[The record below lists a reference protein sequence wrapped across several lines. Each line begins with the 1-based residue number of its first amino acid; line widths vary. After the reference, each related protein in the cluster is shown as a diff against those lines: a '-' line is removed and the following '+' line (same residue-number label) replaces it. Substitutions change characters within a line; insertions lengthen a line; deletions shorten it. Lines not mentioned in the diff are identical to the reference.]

1 MLADWQFLIRN
12 KNQLGLI
19 MPSYCS
25 QRHAQN
31 TNRLMDYQ
39 FYHLFHEIH
48 YSMGKSWQSNVHH
61 SAPSTMTGEPH
72 YLNELRMTTNYS
84 NQMDIDTWVDRMRLV
99 ERAAAMSARRFFIPL
114 PAVIVSVICRIQNA
128 QIALGNWLTEIVVA
142 CFLVNSS
149 DSGNKFNYWVE
160 QHRCA
165 VVELKF
171 MLMLQRLRIG
181 GASILT
187 FDRKIQWFT

>member
-1 MLADWQFLIRN
+1 MIGVHRILAACYVMLADWQFLIRN

-99 ERAAAMSARRFFIPL
+99 GRAAAMSAEILHSFTCGHCFCYL
-114 PAVIVSVICRIQNA
+114 SN
-128 QIALGNWLTEIVVA
+128 TECADRVRK
-142 CFLVNSS
+142 LVN
-149 DSGNKFNYWVE
+149 GNSRSLFSRQFVRFWK
-160 QHRCA
+160 
-165 VVELKF
+165 
-171 MLMLQRLRIG
+171 
-181 GASILT
+181 
-187 FDRKIQWFT
+187 